1 MMKTIKLTLT
11 CALLGFLSMVNTS
24 HAQEQTYPP
33 YEKEK
38 AIIFCM
44 TREYVL
50 QHQEEPAEED
60 LFLECESRFAKL
72 QTSIPYE
79 KYKAVRDKGYMI
91 YKDNQSA
98 ELLEKYYDIL
108 MGNQ

>member
-1 MMKTIKLTLT
+1 MRTFKQQF
-11 CALLGFLSMVNTS
+11 AYVLLGVCSIVTAS
-24 HAQEQTYPP
+24 HAQEKAYPQ

-60 LFLECESRFAKL
+60 LFPECESRFAKL
-72 QTSIPYE
+72 QATIPYNT
-79 KYKAVRDKGYMI
+79 YKAVRDKGYML
-91 YKDNQSA
+91 YKDKQSA
-98 ELLEKYYDIL
+98 ELLEKYYSIL

>member
-1 MMKTIKLTLT
+1 MRKIILNIPGALIGFVVMM
-11 CALLGFLSMVNTS
+11 AAS
-24 HAQEQTYPP
+24 HAQEQTYPQ

-44 TREYVL
+44 TREYLL
-50 QHQEEPAEED
+50 QHQEEPAEKD
-60 LFLECESRFAKL
+60 MFPVCESRFAEL
-72 QTSIPYE
+72 ENSIPYE

-98 ELLEKYYDIL
+98 ELLEKYFGIL
-108 MGNQ
+108 MGKP